1 MSLDQ
6 GQNLKRIAIIVP
18 TGLGQNHIGLDQEQM
33 NLVLSQ
39 KIKSIEN
46 TGLGQSHT
54 GLDLGQ
60 DPMNHMLGQKTGPTG
75 HPASHL
81 TDQTGQLFPRTTQL
95 GSHRLIKLRTN
106 FLCQKHVSNCCQ
118 YEPRLAEMGLTVKMT
133 IEETQHKDDVIIDM

>member
-60 DPMNHMLGQKTGPTG
+60 DPMNHMLGQ
-75 HPASHL
+75 
-81 TDQTGQLFPRTTQL
+81 
-95 GSHRLIKLRTN
+95 
-106 FLCQKHVSNCCQ
+106 
-118 YEPRLAEMGLTVKMT
+118 
-133 IEETQHKDDVIIDM
+133 